1 MAHWHSTPETA
12 ELAAEYVNLPWGEEG
27 TVVEGKGIARSV
39 MMRQMTG
46 VCVREPGRRDCPA
59 RYWGHES
66 SRRNAF

>member
-12 ELAAEYVNLPWGEEG
+12 DGGGVCESAVGEEG
-27 TVVEGKGIARSV
+27 AVVEGKGIARSV